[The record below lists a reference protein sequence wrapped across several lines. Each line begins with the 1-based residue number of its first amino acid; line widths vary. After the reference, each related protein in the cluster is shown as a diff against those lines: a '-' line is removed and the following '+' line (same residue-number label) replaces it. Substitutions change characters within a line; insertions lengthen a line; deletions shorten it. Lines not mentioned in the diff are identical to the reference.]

1 MSKYYINI
9 SNELSEHVLSS
20 SLKLISAKESIREGK
35 LFDAM
40 DKINE
45 LERLMSFIKL
55 NTESLKGNASLD
67 ANNFK
72 HARRIMENYLFD
84 HVEEWVDLSWT
95 DDIELFEMYVYHT
108 QRRSYHDEGISYN
121 QSFIEYI
128 KQMAK

>member
-35 LFDAM
+35 MFDAM

-45 LERLMSFIKL
+45 LERLISFIKCK
-55 NTESLKGNASLD
+55 TESLKGNVGLD

-72 HARRIMENYLFD
+72 HAREIMTDYLVKYAED
-84 HVEEWVDLSWT
+84 YVDLSWT
-95 DDIELFEMYVYHT
+95 DDIELLEMYVYYT
-108 QRRSYHDEGISYN
+108 QRKSYHDEDISYN